1 MEGGGLEHV
10 VLSFAACAI
19 AVLVVLSA
27 FAVSGRSEHASPMF
41 VLAAPPPPGTYFDF
55 VVSILMEN
63 HGICDILTYCGGSA
77 PFETQLAN
85 ASGLATNYSP
95 GPCGKSLL
103 DYLCLTGASTF
114 GCTENPNPNSDA
126 CTRLAWQSPNIV
138 DRLVDAGLTW
148 KAYME
153 NMTSDCGSPAG
164 TGYVL
169 RHNPFA
175 YYSDIA
181 TNATRCGR
189 VVPAGIDDSAL
200 LDDLGSASSASNY
213 MWLTPNVCN
222 DMDVCPVAT
231 GDAYLSTL
239 VPKILG
245 STVFTTERAAIFI
258 TFDEAASGR
267 GTPAIYTVWSGPA
280 AKVGY
285 TSSVSYN
292 HFSPLSTVE
301 ANWNL
306 PPLNAND
313 SGARNMS
320 EFFVGSPPDFSL
332 SAFPWTLSF
341 MAGGSAIS
349 NVSLQSQNGFQG
361 AVTLGA
367 TSSPAGVTAVCSPS
381 VISDGETSAC
391 AITSSAA
398 GSFDVT
404 VSGTAGTRV
413 NHVTIHVQVIEL
425 LSARFTLPSRSFVA
439 QPVEFLGSA
448 SGGQSPYDYAWQLG
462 DQSTMTGDR
471 VSHAY
476 SSEGVY
482 RVNLT
487 IHDGSGQVAT
497 ASKDLTVARSTPGV
511 LTGAATGVEDVR
523 ATLHGDLRNL
533 GEATTVIVGFR
544 YGLDPTL
551 SGATNWTTGPANA
564 AGVYASLVTD
574 LTPNTTYYFDA
585 WATGQGF
592 ATGGIMS
599 FATMAL
605 ALPSGTPGA
614 TARVEGTLGTNGW
627 YVSDVTVTL
636 TASDSV
642 PFVAWIHYVVDEG
655 GWLNYSA
662 PLTLHDGKHSL
673 AYYAFDASSSPP
685 ERNQYLNVS
694 VDTTPPVVSLED
706 PSPVVTSS
714 FPVHWT
720 GSDAGSG
727 IAGYEIQV
735 DDGAFQTV
743 GIATNVTLALA
754 DGVHTF
760 TVRATDLAG
769 NRETQTRSVSVDTNP
784 FSPFGPFAGL
794 PLFLLL
800 LALAIAVT
808 VLLLRRRR
816 KGKRTPT
823 EP

>member
-1 MEGGGLEHV
+1 MV
-10 VLSFAACAI
+10 ISVAACAV
-19 AVLVVLSA
+19 AVLVGLSA

-41 VLAAPPPPGTYFDF
+41 LLATPPGGTYFDF

-95 GPCGKSLL
+95 SPCGKSLL

-138 DRLVDAGLTW
+138 DSLVDAGLTW

-164 TGYVL
+164 TGYVI

-175 YYSDIA
+175 YYGDIVA
-181 TNATRCGR
+181 NATRCAR

-222 DMDVCPVAT
+222 DMDVCPVAA

-245 STVFTTERAAIFI
+245 STVFTTERAALFI
-258 TFDEAASGR
+258 TFDEAANGR

-292 HFSPLSTVE
+292 HFSHLSTVE

-313 SGARNMS
+313 SAARNMS

-332 SAFPWTLSF
+332 SASPWSLSF
-341 MAGGSAIS
+341 IAGGSAMS
-349 NVSLQSQNGFQG
+349 NVSLQPQHGFQG
-361 AVTLGA
+361 AVTLDA
-367 TSSPAGVTAVCSPS
+367 TSNPAGVAAVCSPS
-381 VISDGETSAC
+381 VISGGETSAC
-391 AITSSAA
+391 SMTSSAA
-398 GSFDVT
+398 GSFDVSI
-404 VSGTAGTRV
+404 SGTAGATV
-413 NHVTIHVQVIEL
+413 NHVTIHVQVIGV
-425 LSARFTLPSRSFVA
+425 LSAGFTPPSRSFA
-439 QPVEFLGSA
+439 DEPVNFVGSA
-448 SGGQSPYDYAWQLG
+448 SGGLSPYDYSWQLG

-471 VSHAY
+471 VSHVY

-487 IHDGSGQVAT
+487 IHDGSGQIAT
-497 ASKDLTVARSTPGV
+497 ANKDLTVARSTPGV
-511 LTGAATGVEDVR
+511 LTEAATGVEDAR

-564 AGVYASLVTD
+564 AGAYASLVTD

-585 WATGQGF
+585 WATGHGF
-592 ATGGIMS
+592 TTGGIMS
-599 FATMAL
+599 VTTL
-605 ALPSGTPGA
+605 ALPKPTGTPGA
-614 TARVEGTLGTNGW
+614 TVRVEGTLGTNGW
-627 YVSDVTVTL
+627 YISDVTVTL
-636 TASDSV
+636 TASDSL
-642 PFVAWIHYVVDEG
+642 PFVAWIHYVVDGG
-655 GWLNYSA
+655 GWLNYTA

-685 ERNQYLNVS
+685 ERNLYLNVS
-694 VDTTPPVVSLED
+694 VDTTPPMLSLED
-706 PSPVVTSS
+706 PSRMTTSS
-714 FPVHWT
+714 FPVVWT

-735 DDGAFQTV
+735 DGGPFQTV
-743 GIATNVTLALA
+743 GFATNVTLALA

-760 TVRATDLAG
+760 AVRVTDVAG
-769 NRETQTRSVSVDTNP
+769 NKETQTRSVSIDTNP
-784 FSPFGPFAGL
+784 FSPFGPLAGL
-794 PLFLLL
+794 PLFLLV
-800 LALAIAVT
+800 LALAIAIT

-816 KGKRTPT
+816 KGERTPT